1 MRFWGLFVFPLK
13 KPLGFLF
20 VATPT
25 SWHLTFAEAAV
36 LPSMAFSVSFW
47 LFLEQLSCALE
58 CRGRLTPGVAR
69 VPPYP
74 HSVFQQCRK
83 GPGRGDIA
91 VLHDTNLKWIRLFL
105 DGLS

>member
-1 MRFWGLFVFPLK
+1 MRFWGFFVFPFK

-25 SWHLTFAEAAV
+25 SWHLTFAEVAV

-58 CRGRLTPGVAR
+58 CRGRLTLGVAR
-69 VPPYP
+69 AP
-74 HSVFQQCRK
+74 HTLILCSDNAGRE
-83 GPGRGDIA
+83 PGRY
-91 VLHDTNLKWIRLFL
+91 RC
-105 DGLS
+105 SS